1 MPGEL
6 APADR
11 EDVPRAERVPALA
24 RLQPAVEGHENL
36 VTLDFFDGSG
46 TDEVRVLGVHG
57 LQLLASLELV
67 LERFEGRRLE
77 AVLGGEDPLV
87 RGLDDLLEELGPFR
101 KVVAEA
107 ERRLD
112 LAAVSGR
119 VAVGVDEVGVDHE
132 PEVVAVIGAV

>member
-1 MPGEL
+1 
-6 APADR
+6 
-11 EDVPRAERVPALA
+11 
-24 RLQPAVEGHENL
+24 
-36 VTLDFFDGSG
+36 
-46 TDEVRVLGVHG
+46 VRVLGVHG